1 MNVGDFEIRSQ
12 KTTANCLSPLQSQQW
27 KQDSALY
34 KGDILIFKLL
44 LSPYHITSATNGILY
59 LLFHMLLNKSNDSRS
74 LLTELSSRRV
84 ILKLL
89 HAVTNMIA
97 VTSLKH
103 WIHFL
108 LSSLCPP
115 TSNIL
120 QENILCYIGISQLSM
135 CLMWHEIQSGGRT
148 SDQIHDCVLYL
159 GRKHCKATLALKTY
173 TSIHISMKVE

>member
-1 MNVGDFEIRSQ
+1 
-12 KTTANCLSPLQSQQW
+12 
-27 KQDSALY
+27 
-34 KGDILIFKLL
+34 
-44 LSPYHITSATNGILY
+44 
-59 LLFHMLLNKSNDSRS
+59 MLLNKSNDSRS

-89 HAVTNMIA
+89 HAVTNMMA

-120 QENILCYIGISQLSM
+120 QENVLCYVGISQLSM
-135 CLMWHEIQSGGRT
+135 CLLWHEIQSGGRT

-159 GRKHCKATLALKTY
+159 GRKHCKATLALNFEN
-173 TSIHISMKVE
+173 IHQYSHIHEGGVSCKIS